1 MLESHWKVEI
11 HQSLLLL
18 PHKMITLRRKLT
30 ILKTINMQ
38 IIMMNEEIADLLKGQ
53 KEIESR
59 NTKTIQ
65 RIRRILTR
73 LIWVKTK
80 TM

>member
-1 MLESHWKVEI
+1 MLESHWGVEI
-11 HQSLLLL
+11 HQSLLL

-38 IIMMNEEIADLLKGQ
+38 IIMMNKETADLFKGQ

-80 TM
+80 MM